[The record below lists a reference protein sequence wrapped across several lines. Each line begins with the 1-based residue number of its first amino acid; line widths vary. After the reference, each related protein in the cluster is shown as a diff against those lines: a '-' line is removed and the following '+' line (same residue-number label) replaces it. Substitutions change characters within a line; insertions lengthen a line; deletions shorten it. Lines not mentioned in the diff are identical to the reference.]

1 MPFVDPEYGD
11 SVAVLGLR
19 MATSPPFCN
28 RLDPY
33 ASLTVWQPKLGAPS
47 NQSGKLRPLVAT
59 ITKPFTGKM
68 STLRTARYSMGAG
81 LRPRGRDCVA
91 NVTIRDAYRMFWQL
105 NSSTDFC

>member
-1 MPFVDPEYGD
+1 MPFGDPEYGD

-33 ASLTVWQPKLGAPS
+33 DSLTVWQPKLGAPS
-47 NQSGKLRPLVAT
+47 NQSGKLRPSVAT

-81 LRPRGRDCVA
+81 LCPMGQKLRR
-91 NVTIRDAYRMFWQL
+91 
-105 NSSTDFC
+105 